1 MSGADKARD
10 LVIAARATNIR
21 RSEDEMNSGFASPE
35 RGPYDVT
42 VRTVM
47 CALMA
52 GMQTD
57 DWNCVAEAY
66 DILCSLHRGAFKT
79 NFDPICDR

>member
-1 MSGADKARD
+1 MAMDKARD

-21 RSEDEMNSGFASPE
+21 RAEMDLAGGFAPPE
-35 RGPYDVT
+35 HGPPDMT
-42 VRTVM
+42 LRTVL
-47 CALMA
+47 CALMS

-66 DILCSLHRGAFKT
+66 DILCSLHRQVTGKKY
-79 NFDPICDR
+79 DPVCDGP